1 MELADVLD
9 SKDVN
14 FRYLPRE
21 SMTGNRLKSQ
31 AVLAILRGYPF
42 LRVPPS
48 LTA

>member
-1 MELADVLD
+1 MADAPD
-9 SKDVN
+9 SKDIN

-31 AVLAILRGYPF
+31 AVLAILKGYPF